1 MNASSTS
8 YPLKMFPLLSG
19 SALKIIAVVS
29 MVIDHCAYYLMDGNT
44 MAYDVMRCFGRIAF
58 PVFAF
63 LVAEGFAHTRNR
75 MRYFIS
81 LLLFAAVSEVPW
93 YLLNGAD
100 GTHNVMFTLALGVAA
115 LAVFERLREHRI
127 LCCFFIL
134 LTAWLATWLGTDYE
148 WRGVLLIVVSY
159 LFGIIRSMNT
169 PIILRRM
176 MQLLFVFPLMMH
188 YGIIG
193 ALLACAVIF
202 LYDGTRG
209 FIHGN
214 VAKYG
219 FYAFYPVHL
228 ITILIINMSYEF

>member
-1 MNASSTS
+1 MNIGSTS
-8 YPLKMFPLLSG
+8 YLSGTLPFLSG

-44 MAYDVMRCFGRIAF
+44 MVYEVMRCFGRIAF

-63 LVAEGFAHTRNR
+63 LVAEGFSHTRNR
-75 MRYFIS
+75 MRYFLS
-81 LLLFAAVSEVPW
+81 LLLSTAVSEVPW

-115 LAVFERLREHRI
+115 LAAFERLRGHRALAI
-127 LCCFFIL
+127 AAIL
-134 LTAWLATWLGTDYE
+134 LAALLAEVSGLDYG
-148 WRGVLLIVVSY
+148 WRGIVVILVLH
-159 LFGIIRSMNT
+159 LFRSKKYSQSA
-169 PIILRRM
+169 R
-176 MQLLFVFPLMMH
+176 LLQFAFAFPLMMH

-193 ALLACAVIF
+193 TLLANAVIF

-219 FYAFYPVHL
+219 FYAFYPAHL
-228 ITILIINMSYEF
+228 FLIWLARIPDCLF

>member
-1 MNASSTS
+1 MNISSTS

-44 MAYDVMRCFGRIAF
+44 MAYEVMRCFGRIAF

-75 MRYFIS
+75 MRYFLS

-115 LAVFERLREHRI
+115 LAVFERLQKHGALAI
-127 LCCFFIL
+127 AAIL
-134 LTAWLATWLGTDYE
+134 LVALSAEISGLDYGWHGIVEILVFHLFRSKKYCQSTRLLQLA
-148 WRGVLLIVVSY
+148 
-159 LFGIIRSMNT
+159 FA
-169 PIILRRM
+169 
-176 MQLLFVFPLMMH
+176 FPFMSH

-193 ALLACAVIF
+193 ALLACFIIF
-202 LYDGTRG
+202 LYNGTRG
-209 FIHGN
+209 IIHGK

-219 FYAFYPVHL
+219 FYAIYPVHL
-228 ITILIINMSYEF
+228 IIIKLFFH